1 MKVVFCCSEM
11 APFAKT
17 GGLGDVCGSLP
28 LALGKEELEVC
39 VIMPFY
45 REVQQKN
52 IPFKNF
58 DQDALVANYKGIDI
72 FFIKHETFFN
82 RDGLYGTPR
91 GDYGDNLER
100 FTFFNKRALQL
111 LQDIRLSPD
120 IIHCHDWQTALIP
133 AYLKSYHQGD
143 PLFQKTKTFLTI
155 HNLAYQGIFPRDK
168 FFVLGLPHELNSIHG
183 VEYYGQL
190 SLLKAGLLF
199 SDHITT
205 VSPQYA
211 KEIQHRESGR
221 GMEGVIRF
229 RSDRLSGI
237 LNGIDAEYWNPEK
250 DPLIAHPY
258 SMSDMSGKAKNK
270 EVLQKQSGL
279 PVSADIPVFGF
290 IGRLSE
296 QKGIDIF
303 AQSIEEMMQHP
314 VQLVFQ
320 GVGEERFENMLRSF
334 QWRFPGKVAAHVKFD
349 EALAHQVYAGSDM
362 LLMPSVYEPC
372 GLSQLIAFR
381 YGTIPVVHHT
391 GGLVDTVMPFK
402 LTNNQGD
409 GFVFSRFDKASFLK
423 AFETAVKV
431 FEDRAIF
438 QDVST
443 RVMRYDFSWM
453 TSAVEYKKLY
463 QTCLS

>member
-17 GGLGDVCGSLP
+17 GGLADVCGALP
-28 LALGKEELEVC
+28 LALMKEEVDVC
-39 VIMPFY
+39 VVMPFY

-52 IPFKNF
+52 IPFKML
-58 DQDALVANYKGIDI
+58 DHDVAVANYQGLDV
-72 FFIKHETFFN
+72 FFIKNEVFFN
-82 RDGLYGTPR
+82 RDGLYGTPH

-100 FTFFNKRALQL
+100 FAFFNKRVLQL
-111 LQDIRLSPD
+111 LKDIRLSPD

-133 AYLKSYHQGD
+133 AYLKFYYQGD
-143 PLFQKTKTFLTI
+143 SLFEKTKTFFTI

-168 FFVLGLPHELNSIHG
+168 FFVLGLPHELNSING

-190 SLLKAGLLF
+190 SLLKGGLLF
-199 SDHITT
+199 SDYITT

-250 DPLIAHPY
+250 DALIAHPY
-258 SMSDMSGKAKNK
+258 SMNDMSGKAKNK
-270 EVLQKQSGL
+270 AILQKESGL
-279 PVSADIPVFGF
+279 PVCEYIPVFGF
-290 IGRLSE
+290 VGRLSE
-296 QKGIDIF
+296 QKGIDVI
-303 AQSIEEMMQHP
+303 AQGIEEMMQYP
-314 VQLVFQ
+314 VQLIFQ
-320 GVGEERFENMLRSF
+320 GVGEQRFEDLLRSF
-334 QWRFPGKVAAHVKFD
+334 QRRFPEKIAVHIQFD
-349 EALAHQVYAGSDM
+349 ETMAHRIYAGSDL

-381 YGTIPVVHHT
+381 YGTIPLVHHT

-409 GFVFSRFDKASFLK
+409 GFVFTRFDKESLLK
-423 AFETAVKV
+423 TFETAVKV
-431 FEDRAIF
+431 FEDRDLF
-438 QDVST
+438 LDLST

-453 TSAVEYKKLY
+453 TSAVEYRKLY
-463 QTCLS
+463 QACIS